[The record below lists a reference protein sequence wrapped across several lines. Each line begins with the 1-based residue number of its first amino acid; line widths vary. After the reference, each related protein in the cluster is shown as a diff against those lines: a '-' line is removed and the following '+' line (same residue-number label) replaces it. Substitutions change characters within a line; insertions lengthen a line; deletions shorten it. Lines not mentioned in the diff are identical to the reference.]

1 MTDATDG
8 QAITDD
14 TDRPA
19 LTDAADDPVVTD
31 DKPASARRSR
41 TPWRAAF
48 FALAGLGIVAGV
60 AWALLGSR
68 LLVVKSVTVTGTHLV
83 TPAQVLAAA
92 DVPLGTS
99 LVGVNAGQVT
109 QRVEAIRQVAS
120 ATVAKEWPDHL
131 VIRVRERVPVVA
143 VRMAGGGYDLLDAS
157 GVIVRWSPKQPARL
171 PQYLTPL
178 TGGELQG
185 DPALAAAAAVLTEL
199 SPKLSAQVTT
209 LGVVQALTGP
219 GVTPAEAYQV
229 LLTLRDHKTV
239 LWGGTDHASVK
250 NRELTILV
258 RSHGRYFD
266 VSAPGTVVT
275 R

>member
-8 QAITDD
+8 PAMTDDMDLPAMADD
-14 TDRPA
+14 TDLPA
-19 LTDAADDPVVTD
+19 VIDAP
-31 DKPASARRSR
+31 PASARRPR
-41 TPWRAAF
+41 TRWRAAF
-48 FALAGLGIVAGV
+48 FALAVLGILAGV

-157 GVIVRWSPKQPARL
+157 GVIVRWSPAQPARL

-178 TGGELQG
+178 TGEALQG

-199 SPKLSAQVTT
+199 SPKLSAQVAT

-219 GVTPAEAYQV
+219 GITPAEAYQV

-239 LWGGTDHASVK
+239 LWGGTDHAAVK
-250 NRELTILV
+250 NRELTIV
-258 RSHGRYFD
+258 MRGQGRYFD